1 MSLRIVGIRKV
12 GKSSQEE
19 HPAVFLDQSNS
30 EARTVNSAITWCGPG
45 SMMTVDNARLWPC
58 STALRERTRMAA
70 HQTAAEEAS
79 ASAFS
84 AFVGLITLERLG
96 LKVGE

>member
-1 MSLRIVGIRKV
+1 
-12 GKSSQEE
+12 
-19 HPAVFLDQSNS
+19 
-30 EARTVNSAITWCGPG
+30 
-45 SMMTVDNARLWPC
+45 
-58 STALRERTRMAA
+58 MAA

-79 ASAFS
+79 ATAFS